1 MTSTIVQEFDR
12 LAQSVNESLTTH
24 RQQLQREQDQ
34 IKCLTQLL
42 NSCLSSSLD
51 DHCVS
56 AINRLIALLDRHQHS
71 ATQVYD
77 VLNTL
82 TQAKDVR
89 DLTID
94 SQGEIATCLKLE
106 LGELAPRLGID
117 RLTKLSTAAHNAA
130 DWSKLMAAHPDP
142 DGYQWQ
148 LPPTK
153 RGFYHK
159 THLQVVGTKTVKLV
173 PGSSLN

>member
-1 MTSTIVQEFDR
+1 MTTTIVQEFDR
-12 LAQSVNESLTTH
+12 LAQSVNASLTTH
-24 RQQLQREQDQ
+24 RQQLQREQEQ

-42 NSCLSSSLD
+42 NSCLDSSLD
-51 DHCVS
+51 DHCIS
-56 AINRLIALLDRHQHS
+56 AINRLIELLDRHQQS

-94 SQGEIATCLKLE
+94 SQGEIATCLKVE
-106 LGELAPRLGID
+106 LGELAQRLGID

-130 DWSKLMAAHPDP
+130 DWSKLMAAYPDP

-148 LPPTK
+148 LPPSK